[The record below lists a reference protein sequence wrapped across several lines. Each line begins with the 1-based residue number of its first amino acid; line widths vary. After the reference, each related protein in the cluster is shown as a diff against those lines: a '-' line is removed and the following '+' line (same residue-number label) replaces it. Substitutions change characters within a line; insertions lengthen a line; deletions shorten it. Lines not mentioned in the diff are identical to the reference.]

1 MHYLKSDI
9 SEFNFGNSS
18 VLVVQYFSKS
28 FIKLK
33 IVVVH
38 KLPNFD
44 ASVFDDFFY
53 YNIYI
58 EVEINQVVS

>member
-9 SEFNFGNSS
+9 SELNFGKSS
-18 VLVVQYFSKS
+18 VL
-28 FIKLK
+28 
-33 IVVVH
+33 VVH

-53 YNIYI
+53 YNISGSNATSRGGYI
-58 EVEINQVVS
+58 RFRSDFGFFDI